1 MLVWGASA
9 RLRGSRLPLFQ
20 ILDDLI
26 ELVEVFSLLPCE
38 QLRLHQIVNE
48 FNRLLHISKLILL
61 FCAAV
66 KSLFGFTFFG
76 YLRYYC
82 VFSTTGFFRRVRCL
96 ITPLNLHF
104 DAHLI
109 VVKMLIIF
117 KSASDL
123 GRCDGLVILADDE
136 DIISSL
142 LLILNLIH
150 HKAVAILGGSISDK
164 SRIRYNCTILIIL
177 TGGRVIVKDALWS

>member
-1 MLVWGASA
+1 M
-9 RLRGSRLPLFQ
+9 
-20 ILDDLI
+20 
-26 ELVEVFSLLPCE
+26 FS
-38 QLRLHQIVNE
+38 
-48 FNRLLHISKLILL
+48 
-61 FCAAV
+61 
-66 KSLFGFTFFG
+66 SLFVIKT
-76 YLRYYC
+76 
-82 VFSTTGFFRRVRCL
+82 
-96 ITPLNLHF
+96 LNFHF

-109 VVKMLIIF
+109 VVKLLIIF

-142 LLILNLIH
+142 LLVYNLIH
-150 HKAVAILGGSISDK
+150 CKAVAILGGSICNK